1 MIRIRNMQAVLE
13 KQIWDTLKNMQV
25 IVLFLIYPAVA
36 FVMIQAMG
44 EQTESRYF
52 FLSTFAVMHCV
63 FTPMVSTAAI
73 LSEEKE
79 KNTLRVLILSG
90 VKPLEYL
97 CSIGFFVWIA
107 TQLTGISFLFMS
119 HCSLSQGA
127 GLLFLFTAGCL
138 PSVLL
143 GMCIGL
149 YAPNMAAA
157 NAVAVPVGMVFS
169 FLPMLA
175 FFNQTIEKA
184 ARFMYSYQIGEAIR
198 KAGMQDTFSYAKLAI
213 VAVYLIIFS
222 GLFGFLF
229 HKKKW
234 D

>member
-1 MIRIRNMQAVLE
+1 MIRIRNIQAVFI

-25 IVLFLIYPAVA
+25 LVLFIIYPAVA

-44 EQTESRYF
+44 EQEESRYF

-63 FTPMVSTAAI
+63 FTPVVSTAAV

-97 CSIGFFVWIA
+97 FSIGFFVWMA
-107 TQLTGISFLFMS
+107 TQITGISFLLMAG
-119 HCSLSQGA
+119 CSPLQGA
-127 GLLFLFTAGCL
+127 GLLFLFTAACV
-138 PSVLL
+138 PSVIL
-143 GMCIGL
+143 GMCIGM
-149 YAPNMAAA
+149 YARNMAAA
-157 NAVAVPVGMVFS
+157 NALAVPVGMVFA

-184 ARFMYSYQIGEAIR
+184 AQFTYSYQIGEAIR
-198 KAGMQDTFSYAKLAI
+198 KLGTSDEFLSWKLVIA
-213 VAVYLIIFS
+213 AAYLIFFFILS
-222 GLFGFLF
+222 GVLFQ
-229 HKKKW
+229 KRKW